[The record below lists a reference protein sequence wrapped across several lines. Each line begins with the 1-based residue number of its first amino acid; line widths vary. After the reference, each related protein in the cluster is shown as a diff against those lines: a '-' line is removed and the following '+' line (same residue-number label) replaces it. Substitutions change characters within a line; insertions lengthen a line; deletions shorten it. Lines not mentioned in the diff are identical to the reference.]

1 MSAMFSSDFLSSFD
15 HGTQPL
21 EAFQRYFDNAPA
33 STSLARLLYLD
44 TKTYL
49 PGDIL
54 TKVDRMS
61 MAASLEV
68 RAPILDHVFVEW
80 ATRLPDGMKF
90 RNGQGKYLLKKLAER
105 LGVPREVLG
114 RPKRGFALPLIH
126 WMRGELK
133 DEFMEVLLEPQTLQR
148 GYFNPQSIRE
158 LLEEHW
164 RGRRDH
170 SAEIWMLLMF
180 ELWHRNF
187 LASCRSVADAAAVSV
202 GT

>member
-1 MSAMFSSDFLSSFD
+1 
-15 HGTQPL
+15 
-21 EAFQRYFDNAPA
+21 
-33 STSLARLLYLD
+33 
-44 TKTYL
+44 
-49 PGDIL
+49 
-54 TKVDRMS
+54 
-61 MAASLEV
+61 
-68 RAPILDHVFVEW
+68 
-80 ATRLPDGMKF
+80 
-90 RNGQGKYLLKKLAER
+90 
-105 LGVPREVLG
+105 
-114 RPKRGFALPLIH
+114 
-126 WMRGELK
+126 
-133 DEFMEVLLEPQTLQR
+133 MEVLLEPQTLQR